1 MQFLDPT
8 TKSQLPAFDSKE
20 AMERYETTNTITIF
34 FPFFVFEVNIK
45 TMLPKLWQCF
55 EFHMLKLVSPKN
67 ILVQNRG

>member
-34 FPFFVFEVNIK
+34 FPFF
-45 TMLPKLWQCF
+45 CF
-55 EFHMLKLVSPKN
+55 WSKHQDNVA
-67 ILVQNRG
+67 